1 MDSKGRNVI
10 VCDNGTGV
18 SAKKNMISIFGLGH
32 QPHHRI
38 NVLHIFSDSRNS

>member
-18 SAKKNMISIFGLGH
+18 SCEFVVQLALFPLPADLGQGLAEAS
-32 QPHHRI
+32 
-38 NVLHIFSDSRNS
+38 VY

>member
-18 SAKKNMISIFGLGH
+18 SCVVAEEMRILASGESGLG
-32 QPHHRI
+32 RD
-38 NVLHIFSDSRNS
+38 LFL